1 MAEVDSQV
9 RRGRPPGEVTPESLL
24 RAELIAHLRLY
35 KQVREVVQERIN
47 EGGLSADDLGK
58 YMDLI
63 RKGIVEMAKPV
74 VPTARQGDAKPP
86 EDLESAES
94 ILAKLINGDGRQR

>member
-1 MAEVDSQV
+1 MAEVIEP
-9 RRGRPPGEVTPESLL
+9 RRGRPPGEVTPELLL
-24 RAELIAHLRLY
+24 RAELIAHLKLY

-74 VPTARQGDAKPP
+74 VPNAKASDVKPP
-86 EDLESAES
+86 EELESADS
-94 ILAKLINGDGRQR
+94 ILNKLINGPGRTR